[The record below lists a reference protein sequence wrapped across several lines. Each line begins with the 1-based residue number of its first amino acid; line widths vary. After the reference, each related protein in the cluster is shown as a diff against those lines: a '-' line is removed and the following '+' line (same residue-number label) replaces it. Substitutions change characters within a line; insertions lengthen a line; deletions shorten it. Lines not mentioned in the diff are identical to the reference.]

1 MHLTYR
7 VIDELIIDQYCVL
20 LQRDFFCSFVSLFKY
35 CDWCNNS
42 TSHQLVLKQ
51 VPCIALMIT
60 VLALTLACCVL
71 ERSANKSTVEPKT
84 ALSLTSV
91 QARSK

>member
-1 MHLTYR
+1 
-7 VIDELIIDQYCVL
+7 
-20 LQRDFFCSFVSLFKY
+20 
-35 CDWCNNS
+35 
-42 TSHQLVLKQ
+42 
-51 VPCIALMIT
+51 MIK